1 MSSRISFRQSISP
14 ISGTQ
19 NTLIYEEGSYV
30 PILSGFTGTAPTID
44 SATFTRVG
52 RLVFVSVYL
61 SATGGAAF
69 GGTGGTT
76 TISLPT
82 NLLPV
87 RNSTCNVSNANA
99 TNLGTGFTSG
109 TTTDVMNPPTFGS
122 TTVAKIF
129 TTSYE
134 I

>member
-19 NTLIYEEGSYV
+19 NTLIYEQGSYV
-30 PILSGFTGTAPTID
+30 PILSGFTGTEPTVE
-44 SATFTRVG
+44 SATFTRIG
-52 RLVFVSVYL
+52 RMVFVNVYL
-61 SATGGAAF
+61 IATGGAAF
-69 GGTGGTT
+69 GGSAGTT

-82 NLLPV
+82 ELLPV
-87 RNSTCNVSNANA
+87 RNSTCTVTNANA
-99 TNLGTGFTSG
+99 TSLGVGITTG

-122 TTVAKIF
+122 TAVAKVF
-129 TTSYE
+129 TTQYE